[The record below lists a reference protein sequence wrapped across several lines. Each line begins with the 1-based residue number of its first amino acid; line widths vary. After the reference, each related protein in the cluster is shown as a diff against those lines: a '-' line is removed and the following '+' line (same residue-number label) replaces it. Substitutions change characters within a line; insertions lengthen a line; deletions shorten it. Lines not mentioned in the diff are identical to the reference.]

1 MVLDSQTQKKSCPLK
16 NSSPKFSPSGEP
28 DHTPSLLG
36 DIIMGLRF
44 FSRLPTGGG
53 AHQNPQMARLVPGL
67 GLSSLIIGLLPAL
80 VFVGAGDQCQR
91 ANTKTGSQQH
101 RQAQKSG
108 AMAED
113 GLADSFDGLFGGHSP
128 AQRLEIMKDS
138 TQGTYGVLALALLTI
153 TRIVALGTLAS
164 GSMIGAAMLWI
175 SAQIIARQS
184 ALWIMVALP
193 SARKE
198 GTATSTGTLGKRPFI
213 IGAVIA
219 GLIVFVLAGM
229 FVGIGG
235 LLLAGIV
242 MALIVLYWTGLC
254 KNLIGGYSGDLI
266 GALHALVEIGVLCT
280 FIILI

>member
-44 FSRLPTGGG
+44 FSRLPTGGS

-80 VFVGAGDQCQR
+80 VFVGAGFLGLPVLLAACFGVG
-91 ANTKTGSQQH
+91 ALALVT
-101 RQAQKSG
+101 G

-153 TRIVALGTLAS
+153 TRIVALGALAS

-229 FVGIGG
+229 FIGILG
-235 LLLAGIV
+235 LFLAGIV
-242 MALIVLYWTGLC
+242 MALIVFYWTGLC